1 MSGPERVRLP
11 SALAEPLQQLD
22 AAGHAAY
29 LVGRS
34 VGELWRGAR
43 PLEFELATSAAPSEL
58 LALFLHAVPLTARR
72 LLLPTGAGPVDL
84 LSGSRSEIR
93 EDLARRDFTR
103 NALALDARG
112 ALLDP
117 FEGRADLLAGR
128 LRGVGD
134 SVARLAEDPLRA
146 LRAAR
151 LVATEGLEIDPELL
165 AALPSAARPLLRCP
179 AVALREEL
187 KALLLGPHAGRGL
200 AVLRRGGIEAAL
212 APDVGEDAA
221 AVVDALPAE
230 LELRLAGWLRGT
242 RAVRCLRRLRLP
254 REQVLRVER
263 LLQHHPI
270 EAEAQAPKR
279 LLRRPPELV
288 ERLFALRRAEI
299 AARGEPDGV
308 RLALDHLRDAID
320 QARRGAQGG
329 VELALG
335 GRAVMEALG
344 CRPGPEVGRAL
355 AWLRK
360 SVEADPSC
368 NAPEGLRALLEAW
381 GRTELEDER

>member
-11 SALAEPLQQLD
+11 SALAEPLRRLD
-22 AAGHAAY
+22 AAGHTAH

-58 LALFLHAVPLTARR
+58 LALFAHAVPLTTRR
-72 LLLPTGAGPVDL
+72 LMLPTGVGPVDL
-84 LSGSRSEIR
+84 LSGVRGEIR
-93 EDLARRDFTR
+93 EALARRDFTR

-179 AVALREEL
+179 AVVLREEL
-187 KALLLGPHAGRGL
+187 KALLLGPQPGRGL

-242 RAVRCLRRLRLP
+242 
-254 REQVLRVER
+254 
-263 LLQHHPI
+263 
-270 EAEAQAPKR
+270 
-279 LLRRPPELV
+279 
-288 ERLFALRRAEI
+288 
-299 AARGEPDGV
+299 
-308 RLALDHLRDAID
+308 
-320 QARRGAQGG
+320 
-329 VELALG
+329 
-335 GRAVMEALG
+335 
-344 CRPGPEVGRAL
+344 
-355 AWLRK
+355 
-360 SVEADPSC
+360 
-368 NAPEGLRALLEAW
+368 
-381 GRTELEDER
+381 